1 MSYHLTP
8 LEVVECLVAPLRD
21 LHKFA
26 RCHPKSPYK
35 WRFSA
40 QTRDA
45 GDLPPRINRTLLA
58 WARKNGVP
66 LTADHLIF
74 GADHADIVALCA
86 GLGRDMPPHLRLVR
100 REVAA
105 E

>member
-1 MSYHLTP
+1 MSSHLTP
-8 LEVVECLVAPLRD
+8 LDVVECLVAPLRD
-21 LHKFA
+21 LHEVCD
-26 RCHPKSPYK
+26 CHPKTPYF
-35 WRFSA
+35 WRRPSKY
-40 QTRDA
+40 RDA

-74 GADHADIVALCA
+74 GADRSDIAALCA
-86 GLGRDMPPHLRLVR
+86 ELGRDMPPHLRLVR

>member
-26 RCHPKSPYK
+26 PCHPKSPYK
-35 WRFSA
+35 WRFPAMS
-40 QTRDA
+40 RDA
-45 GDLPPRINRTLLA
+45 GDLPPRINRALLR
-58 WARKNGVP
+58 WAQKNAAP

-74 GADHADIVALCA
+74 GADHAEVQRLCA
-86 GLGRDMPPHLRLVR
+86 QMGRDMPAHLKTPR
-100 REVAA
+100 RQVAA